1 MRRSGSGSTGLH
13 AQLRT
18 AGAARAVAVAALFA
32 ASGALGAVRVRAQ
45 APLPDPA
52 TLDAATGA
60 ASGAA
65 STAPAVPIAIP
76 VDEAEVLAVARGLN
90 CPICQGRNLV
100 ECPLPVCAEMRD
112 EIRVRLAAG
121 ADRAAIIQHFVDY
134 YGPAVRNTPPISG
147 LLGLAWWVPM
157 GLLVGGAWLV
167 ARIVRPAAVPIR
179 ATATGEG
186 EVESP
191 YAAALE
197 QMVADRDRG
206 DTR

>member
-1 MRRSGSGSTGLH
+1 MRRSGSRPTGLLG
-13 AQLRT
+13 QRRT
-18 AGAARAVAVAALFA
+18 AGAARAVAVAALVA
-32 ASGALGAVRVRAQ
+32 ASGALGAERVRAQ
-45 APLPDPA
+45 APLPAPA
-52 TLDAATGA
+52 TPDAAAGAAFGA
-60 ASGAA
+60 ASA
-65 STAPAVPIAIP
+65 APAAPISIP
-76 VDEAEVLAVARGLN
+76 VDEAEVRAVARGLN

-147 LLGLAWWVPM
+147 LLGLAWWVPI

-167 ARIVRPAAVPIR
+167 ARIVRPAAVPVR

-186 EVESP
+186 ETESP

-197 QMVADRDRG
+197 QMVADRDGG
-206 DTR
+206 DAR